1 MDGAP
6 LMELEESWVFGM
18 WPRRLLIFE
27 DRIEVRDF
35 ELLREKTQSR
45 GYGWIDGVA
54 VSGTGWFANLLVTV
68 RGSEPV
74 LMRGLSKQS
83 AERAGAL
90 IEQRMIRANARPW
103 RPSPPATPD
112 AENLVGA
119 LAELRD
125 AGVLSEEEFEAKRAE
140 VRAKKERRR

>member
-1 MDGAP
+1 
-6 LMELEESWVFGM
+6 MELEESWVFGM

-45 GYGWIDGVA
+45 RYGWIHGVA

-74 LMRGLSKQS
+74 LMRGLSKDA
-83 AERAGAL
+83 AERARAL
-90 IEQRMIRANARPW
+90 IEERTARANGRPP
-103 RPSPPATPD
+103 RPSPPARPD
-112 AENLVGA
+112 AEHLVRA

-140 VRAKKERRR
+140 ATAREERRR

>member
-45 GYGWIDGVA
+45 GYGWIREVT

-68 RGSEPV
+68 WGSEPI
-74 LMRGLSKQS
+74 LMRGLSKKS
-83 AERAGAL
+83 AERAAAL
-90 IEQRMIRANARPW
+90 IEQRMIRAKGRSW

-112 AENLVGA
+112 AEHLLGA

>member
-1 MDGAP
+1 VDGTP

-35 ELLREKTQSR
+35 ELLREKSQSR
-45 GYGWIDGVA
+45 GYGWIHGVA
-54 VSGTGWFANLLVTV
+54 VSGTGWFASLLVTV
-68 RGSEPV
+68 QGSEPV
-74 LMRGLSKQS
+74 LMRGLSKKS
-83 AERAGAL
+83 AERAAAL
-90 IEQRMIRANARPW
+90 IEQRMIRANGPPW

-112 AENLVGA
+112 AEHLLGA

-125 AGVLSEEEFEAKRAE
+125 AGVLSEQEFEAKRAE
-140 VRAKKERRR
+140 VRAKKERCR